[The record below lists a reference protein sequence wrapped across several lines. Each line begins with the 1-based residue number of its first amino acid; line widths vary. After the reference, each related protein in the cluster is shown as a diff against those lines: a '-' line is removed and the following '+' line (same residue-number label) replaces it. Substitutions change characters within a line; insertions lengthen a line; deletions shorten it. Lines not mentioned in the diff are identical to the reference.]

1 MHVEREKVE
10 QNTWW
15 WPKSDTNYDNMTLT
29 CFKLS
34 NMSFIENLQKL
45 FCLYIKTEDWIEY
58 ASSIW
63 ANILR
68 GEAKFGVEKIF
79 FAPILKYILTC
90 CFWVEIE
97 VSFGK
102 CCVEGRNKTIKK
114 YRKRM
119 YHTCNALDES
129 WQDENWMNTYCVQLD
144 KQNNFNPSSQHD
156 SHFLAPSKVS
166 MNKVGIIIVMRW
178 CII

>member
-1 MHVEREKVE
+1 MQLCSTEYFNVESQRVMHVEREKVE

-90 CFWVEIE
+90 CFWVE

-114 YRKRM
+114 YLKVCIIHAM
-119 YHTCNALDES
+119 PL
-129 WQDENWMNTYCVQLD
+129 MNLD
-144 KQNNFNPSSQHD
+144 KTKIEWT
-156 SHFLAPSKVS
+156 LTVS
-166 MNKVGIIIVMRW
+166 N
-178 CII
+178 